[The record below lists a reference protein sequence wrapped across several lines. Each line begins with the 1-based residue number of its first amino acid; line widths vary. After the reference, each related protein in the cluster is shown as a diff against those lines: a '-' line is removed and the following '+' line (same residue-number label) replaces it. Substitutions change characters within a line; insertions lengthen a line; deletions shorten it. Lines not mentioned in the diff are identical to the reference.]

1 MYTGFIMSI
10 DNRNENVHKATLYVT
25 RGISGSGKTELA
37 LEMVKKSR
45 GRLVRINRDDLRAK
59 YFGREVLTAA
69 EETAISKIIRTEVLT
84 MLQLGKDVINDDTNL
99 PVKFLRNWHELATSV
114 PANFQV
120 LPVEVS
126 LEVALAQ
133 NRKRG
138 DAGGRF
144 VPEAV
149 IKDKFER
156 FCPKGKFQ
164 KLPDFDAELKA
175 RKQLATTTLK
185 NVKLYPY
192 IADITK
198 PEAWIF
204 DMDGTLALFEGLRGP
219 YDWDKVGGDLP
230 HEHVLRLLLLVQ
242 AAGYKIIITS
252 ARDSVCRQETIDWL
266 RRHGVKF
273 EALFMREADDKRADY
288 IVKNELFN
296 ANIRDNYNIC
306 GVVDDRLQVC
316 RLWFDLGLPLMRVGD
331 PEAVF

>member
-1 MYTGFIMSI
+1 MSI
-10 DNRNENVHKATLYVT
+10 DNRNENIHKATLYVT

-99 PVKFLRNWHELATSV
+99 PVKFLRNWHELAQSV

-120 LPVEVS
+120 LPVEVP
-126 LEVALAQ
+126 LEVALEQ

-138 DAGGRF
+138 ASGGRL

-164 KLPDFDAELKA
+164 KLPDFDAEFKA
-175 RKQLATTTLK
+175 RKELASTTLK
-185 NVKLYPY
+185 NIKLYPY
-192 IADITK
+192 VADETK
-198 PEAWIF
+198 DEAWIF

-219 YDWDKVGGDLP
+219 YEWSKVGGDIP
-230 HEHVLRLLLLVQ
+230 NVPVLNLLLLLQ
-242 AAGYKIIITS
+242 KCGYKIIITS
-252 ARDSVCRQETIDWL
+252 ARDSICRQETIDWL
-266 RRHGVKF
+266 KRHGVKF
-273 EALFMREADDKRADY
+273 EILLMRPMEDGRKDY

-296 ANIRDNYNIC
+296 AEIRDNYNVC

-316 RLWFDLGLPLMRVGD
+316 RLWHDLGLPLFRVGD